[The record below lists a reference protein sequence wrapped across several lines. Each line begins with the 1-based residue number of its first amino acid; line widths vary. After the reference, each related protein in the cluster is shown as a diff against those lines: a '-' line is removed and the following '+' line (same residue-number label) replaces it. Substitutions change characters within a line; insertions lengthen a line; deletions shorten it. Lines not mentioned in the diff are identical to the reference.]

1 MKSIN
6 EFLNEGKQKDM
17 NDLSSY
23 ISQLSKELES
33 EKNPK
38 AKKLIQ
44 SDLDETKE
52 KLEKLKAK

>member
-38 AKKLIQ
+38 TKKLIQ